1 MRKFWRTTLLAAL
14 GLLAPLSVYGA
25 KPSAGDALQLMP
37 VQSTVD
43 FDRPTA
49 EEAARCTVEIES
61 VGGITGWVVKGDSGQ
76 VLRRFLDSN
85 GDGKVDQWCYFKH
98 GIEVYRDIDA
108 NFNNKADQYRW
119 LGTSGIRWGL
129 DTDEDSRIDSWKQI
143 SAEEVTAEV
152 VAALAEQDSRRF
164 ARLMLTEK
172 ELVALGLGETRTE
185 QLRTKVQDAAT
196 QFADLMK
203 KQRVVTAKSAWIHFG
218 ASQPGV
224 VPSGVDGATQDLVV
238 YDNVTAVV
246 ETAGKH
252 STLVIGTLVKVG
264 DAWRLIDVP
273 QNLAADATAQASV
286 GYFFQASMSRRP
298 EAEGPADTSTVS
310 AEMQRLIT
318 DLEKLDKALIES
330 RSRTEVAKLNNDRAD
345 VLDKLVQSAK
355 SDEDRGLW
363 IRQYAET
370 VSAAVQS
377 ATFPDGVQR
386 LTALRQTVAKLPD
399 SGDLVA
405 YVKFREMSALY
416 NLELS
421 KKDADFEKLNATW
434 MTSLEDFVKEY
445 SKSPDAAEAML
456 QLAIGSEFA
465 GKEDKAVEWFG
476 KIVTDFPASDLAKK
490 AAGAKRRLESVGKPM
505 TLVSK
510 TVDGRAVD
518 ISAYSGKIVLVHY
531 WATWCEP
538 CKQDLDLIK
547 DLQAKYGKQG
557 FSPIGVNLDSDARE
571 MSTFLRTKVLPWPQV
586 FEPGGLEGRLAN
598 EMGILT
604 LPTMLLIDREGNVV
618 NRNIHAG
625 ELDTELRKLLR

>member
-1 MRKFWRTTLLAAL
+1 MRKFWRTTVLAAL
-14 GLLAPLSVYGA
+14 GLIAPLAAFGA
-25 KPSAGDALQLMP
+25 KPSAGDALQLLP

-49 EEAARCTVEIES
+49 EEAAKCTVEIES
-61 VGGITGWVVKGDSGQ
+61 VGGITGWVVKGESGQ

-129 DTDEDSRIDSWKQI
+129 DADEDSRIDSWKQI

-164 ARLMLTEK
+164 ARLVLSEK
-172 ELVALGLGETRTE
+172 ELVSLGLGEARTE
-185 QLRTKVQDAAT
+185 QLRTKVQDAST
-196 QFADLMK
+196 QFSDLMK
-203 KQRVVTAKSAWIHFG
+203 KQRVVTPKSAWIHFG
-218 ASQPGV
+218 ASQPGI
-224 VPSGVDGATQDLVV
+224 VPAGVDGATQDLVV

-298 EAEGPADTSTVS
+298 ETEGPADASTVS

-318 DLEKLDKALIES
+318 DLEKLDKQLVES
-330 RSRTEVAKLNNDRAD
+330 RSRTEVAKLNSDRAD
-345 VLDKLVQSAK
+345 ILDKLVTSAK
-355 SDEDRGLW
+355 SEEDRGLW

-370 VSAAVQS
+370 VAAAVQS
-377 ATFPDGVQR
+377 AAFPEGVAR
-386 LTALRQTVAKLPD
+386 LTSLRQMVAKMPE
-399 SGDLVA
+399 STDLVA

-421 KKDADFEKLNATW
+421 KKDVDFEKVNATW
-434 MTSLEDFVKEY
+434 MTSLEEFVKEY

-456 QLAIGSEFA
+456 QLAIGSEFS
-465 GKEDKAVEWFG
+465 GKEEKAIEWFG
-476 KIVTDFPASDLAKK
+476 KIVSEFPSTDLAKK
-490 AAGAKRRLESVGKPM
+490 AAGAKRRLESVGKTI
-505 TLVSK
+505 TLSGK

-518 ISAYSGKIVLVHY
+518 ISSLSGKVVLVHY

-547 DLQAKYGKQG
+547 DLQAKFGKQG
-557 FSPIGVNLDSDARE
+557 FTPVGVNLDSDARDLGAY
-571 MSTFLRTKVLPWPQV
+571 LRTKTLPWPQL

-604 LPTMLLIDREGNVV
+604 LPTMILVDREGKVV
-618 NRNIHAG
+618 NRNINAG